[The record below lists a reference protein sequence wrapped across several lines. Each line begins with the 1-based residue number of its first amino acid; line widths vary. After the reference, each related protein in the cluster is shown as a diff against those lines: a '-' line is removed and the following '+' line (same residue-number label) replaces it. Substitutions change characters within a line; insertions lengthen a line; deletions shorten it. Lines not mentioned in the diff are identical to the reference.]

1 MTSKLAKYQIKQLA
15 LIDVY
20 MANDMADTA
29 ARSLSALIRCASNCV
44 QQTTLRDIAIQKGLV
59 DHPEF
64 IA

>member
-1 MTSKLAKYQIKQLA
+1 MTTKLAKYQIKQLS

-20 MANDMADTA
+20 MANGMADTA

-44 QQTTLRDIAIQKGLV
+44 QQTTLRDIATEKGLIN
-59 DHPEF
+59 HPEF